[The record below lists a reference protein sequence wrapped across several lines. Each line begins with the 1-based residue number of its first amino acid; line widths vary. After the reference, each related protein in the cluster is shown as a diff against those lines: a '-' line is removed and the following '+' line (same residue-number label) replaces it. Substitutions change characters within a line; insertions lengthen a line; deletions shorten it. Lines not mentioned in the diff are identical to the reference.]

1 MSHYYSRLRGL
12 KGEVTRTGTK
22 TSGML
27 AEAFGW
33 DVGGRVRM
41 QYNAKLDT
49 DVVSLYVTT
58 GNNSTSKL
66 VASYIVKDG
75 KLVHLQTEMP
85 EILL

>member
-1 MSHYYSRLRGL
+1 MSHFYGRIKGL
-12 KGEVTRTGTK
+12 KGEATRTGAK

-33 DVGGRVRM
+33 DVGGKVRM
-41 QYNAKLDT
+41 RYDSKLDT
-49 DVVSLYVTT
+49 DVVNLYVTT